1 MAVAYIEGWITLKD
15 DVSYVNLV
23 LGVIR
28 EISTYIR
35 NEIPKITQYR
45 EQYYWRKK
53 HEIFKLTRFD
63 VMEDAI
69 KKESNK
75 NIHNQKYNETMQSR
89 GSRICIIILF
99 WDKSPNQS
107 DVVSLKAPK

>member
-15 DVSYVNLV
+15 DVSYINLV

-53 HEIFKLTRFD
+53 HEIFKHTRFD

-75 NIHNQKYNETMQSR
+75 NIHNQKYNETMREYNRDLAQKAIAQA
-89 GSRICIIILF
+89 GSIKM
-99 WDKSPNQS
+99 DSG
-107 DVVSLKAPK
+107 APVM